1 MEELFCKYCAYYI
14 SGKNNEEE
22 LERLNKEA
30 KENAKEYQKKTLK
43 FVKNLRHKANKLSY
57 DIDFE
62 SFCALLE
69 DYIAKKSDLEDKEK
83 RVILKVLFSMSKIY
97 DVNLREEL
105 EKYVS
110 YKKVTNRQI
119 TERDVF
125 ISFCKYNLN
134 PNDDISEFNRLTSIC
149 NANQLNFDEIHE
161 HSLIFVEEIKL
172 LTEKLGFTSSLE
184 DVYKMIA
191 KYQKDKSTMS
201 DNEKTSYL
209 KLLLYL
215 CEMYNINLREQITKE
230 PVKEN
235 DSSNHKLSNNPLKNP
250 ELISNLLKERYENG
264 YFRIEDFI
272 YNCDII
278 KEEDYDYNE
287 EIANLAFTIYQQFLA
302 KFTNYAYDDLNPLYS
317 NMITEEDMLRLEELT
332 EEDIYHILTE
342 INKHESTHYICKKF
356 KLPESLYKFIYK
368 SIFETIDLKTKSIGI
383 NSHSLFNLPS
393 TKNSISIY
401 LNGPDI
407 TIIELLKKYIKKCI
421 DNNLNYELDGLCF
434 NNNTFKTIIYSNKEN
449 FKDKIDIIENII
461 KENPNISE
469 NLTITFPFSCHKK
482 DKIYSISRRYIVA
495 NDEQISYIDYTNAL
509 LEISYYRIIAKIAI
523 AKIKDKKDKE
533 TVDNFINLNNLTCSN
548 LNPLDS
554 SFKDIPFTTIKDII
568 NNYIAE
574 ITNTLHKYII
584 DSAYQNNITEEFIK
598 AILYISNLIEEKDK
612 KQTRNITIE

>member
-14 SGKNNEEE
+14 SGNNNEEE
-22 LERLNKEA
+22 LNHLNKEA
-30 KENAKEYQKKTLK
+30 QDKAKEYQKKTSK
-43 FVKNLRHKANKLSY
+43 FVKNLRHKANKLGY
-57 DIDFE
+57 GIDFE
-62 SFCALLE
+62 SFCTLLE
-69 DYIAKKSDLEDKEK
+69 EYIAKKSELEDKEK
-83 RVILKVLFSMSKIY
+83 RCYLKVLFSMSKIY

-149 NANQLNFDEIHE
+149 NANHLNFDEIHE

-201 DNEKTSYL
+201 DSEKTSYL

-235 DSSNHKLSNNPLKNP
+235 NSSIHKLSNNPLKND
-250 ELISNLLKERYENG
+250 ELIANLLKERYENG

-272 YNCDII
+272 YNCNII
-278 KEEDYDYNE
+278 KEQEYDYNQ

-332 EEDIYHILTE
+332 EEDFLHILNE
-342 INKHESTHYICKKF
+342 INKHESTHYICKKY
-356 KLPESLYKFIYK
+356 KLPESLYKFINK

-421 DNNLNYELDGLCF
+421 DNNMNYELDGLCF

-449 FKDKIDIIENII
+449 FKDKISIIESII
-461 KENPNISE
+461 QENPNISE

-482 DKIYSISRRYIVA
+482 DKIYSMSRRYIVA
-495 NDEQISYIDYTNAL
+495 SDEHISYIDYTNAL

-523 AKIKDKKDKE
+523 AKIKDKKDASI
-533 TVDNFINLNNLTCSN
+533 VDNFINLNNLTCPH

-554 SFKDIPFTTIKDII
+554 SFNDIPFTTIKDII

-584 DSAYQNNITEEFIK
+584 DSAYQESITEEFTK
-598 AILYISNLIEEKDK
+598 AILYISNLIEQKDK
-612 KQTRNITIE
+612 RQIRNITIE